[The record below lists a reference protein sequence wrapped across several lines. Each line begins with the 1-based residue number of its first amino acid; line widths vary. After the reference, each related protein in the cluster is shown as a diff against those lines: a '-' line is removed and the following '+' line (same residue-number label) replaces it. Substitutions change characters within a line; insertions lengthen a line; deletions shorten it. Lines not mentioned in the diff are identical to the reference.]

1 MLYLLQ
7 LWWLQMFGLKVCCSL
22 EEKTQAIYGLQFL
35 KMGAKENKP
44 GEIWAEA

>member
-1 MLYLLQ
+1 MIANVWFKSL
-7 LWWLQMFGLKVCCSL
+7 CCSL

>member
-1 MLYLLQ
+1 
-7 LWWLQMFGLKVCCSL
+7 MFGLKVCVAVWRK
-22 EEKTQAIYGLQFL
+22 KTQAIYGLQFL